1 MGNGLE
7 RICGGFGWLVMARNR
22 IVEDRVVG

>member
-7 RICGGFGWLVMARNR
+7 RICGEFGWLVMVRNR
-22 IVEDRVVG
+22 IVEDRVGG